1 MNIRYLLENG
11 NMIGWV
17 KFAPLLYWDCSNIG
31 GKCMSGII
39 IMGVGIGMIVFAII
53 LFIVSVAY
61 RKTAGKRIR
70 EELGKE
76 YG

>member
-1 MNIRYLLENG
+1 
-11 NMIGWV
+11 
-17 KFAPLLYWDCSNIG
+17 
-31 GKCMSGII
+31 MSGII
-39 IMGVGIGMIVFAII
+39 IMGVGIVMIVFAII

>member
-1 MNIRYLLENG
+1 M
-11 NMIGWV
+11 
-17 KFAPLLYWDCSNIG
+17 G
-31 GKCMSGII
+31 GKRMSGITI
-39 IMGVGIGMIVFAII
+39 VGVGIGMIVLAII
-53 LFIVSVAY
+53 LFIVATVY